1 MGFLSVCL
9 SQGCWGGVKITPC
22 LKLINIV
29 LEIEVWYLS
38 TNTSITYSGKA
49 PLILLKSEFVLQKS
63 PFLGKTKIF
72 WLCFNFLVDEVLF
85 LIKNKE
91 FRTMHLESGFYIAPD
106 WWQIRKM
113 TMTP

>member
-1 MGFLSVCL
+1 MALNPNLGGLLSVCL

-29 LEIEVWYLS
+29 LEIEVWYIS

-72 WLCFNFLVDEVLF
+72 WFWCYSKTEVICDTTLYEN
-85 LIKNKE
+85 LPLKAAS
-91 FRTMHLESGFYIAPD
+91 H
-106 WWQIRKM
+106 
-113 TMTP
+113 